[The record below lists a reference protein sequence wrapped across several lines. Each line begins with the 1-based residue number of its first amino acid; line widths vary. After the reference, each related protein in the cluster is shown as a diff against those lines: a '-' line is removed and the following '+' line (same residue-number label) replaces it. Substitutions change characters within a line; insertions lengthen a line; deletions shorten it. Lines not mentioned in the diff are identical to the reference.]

1 MIDRLV
7 VQVKDSKRIE
17 EELKYLAEH
26 YSYDISTEQDSPKEI
41 VLLTYANKVLLYK
54 RHSNDYKTWNTSVCL
69 PSFKDIPQLKL
80 LQSMGLSDKEI
91 QEYFPWESIE

>member
-41 VLLTYANKVLLYK
+41 VFSTYVNKVFLYTEQSYSYVIWDK
-54 RHSNDYKTWNTSVCL
+54 SICL